1 MDTKKK
7 IIIAVAGIIV
17 VIVILLQV
25 LKKDDPLGNVN
36 IIQDKQS
43 ISGSDYKLFFKN
55 IRFEDG
61 PTDKYFSKSIANQF
75 TIKFFK
81 FLQRK
86 FGKMSFEDHLKAVE
100 DYLNS
105 TMDPKRAADMFAL
118 YKKFALY
125 ERSLMDTSKKWPTPK
140 SPEDMIKYL
149 QDVQEYRRSYFGREL
164 ADDLFGTMVK
174 TQEYGIR
181 KNSIVNDKN
190 LYGEDK
196 EKKLKDLKS
205 QMWGND
211 AATVDSDMKP
221 YDQYQ
226 EKLQVYDRDLS
237 ELPDAEK
244 QQRIKEYRNQFFTPE
259 VVTRLEKVDE
269 QLASEKSNE
278 EEYRRREQKI
288 IADPNLTPEQKDSQL
303 MYLQNEMFGEEAD
316 AFRRREAIRQGL
328 ENMKGTDR

>member
-1 MDTKKK
+1 MDKKKK
-7 IIIAVAGIIV
+7 IIIAAAGILIV
-17 VIVILLQV
+17 VIILIQV
-25 LKKDDPLGNVN
+25 LKKDDPMGAVN
-36 IIQDKQS
+36 IID
-43 ISGSDYKLFFKN
+43 GSQKIDAEDYKLFFKN

-105 TMDPKRAADMFAL
+105 TMDPRRAAEMYAL
-118 YKKFALY
+118 YKKFAQY

-149 QDVQEYRRSYFGREL
+149 QDVQEYRRSFFGKEL
-164 ADDLFGTMVK
+164 ADELFGTMVK

-181 KNSIVNDKN
+181 KNAIVNDKN
-190 LYGEDK
+190 LYGEEK
-196 EKKLKDLKS
+196 EKRLKELKS
-205 QMWGND
+205 KMWGAD
-211 AATVDSDMKP
+211 ASAIDSELRP

-226 EKLQVYDRDLS
+226 EKLSVYDRDLS
-237 ELPDAEK
+237 ELPEAERTN
-244 QQRIKEYRNQFFTPE
+244 RIKEYRNQFFTPE
-259 VVTRLEKVDE
+259 VVARLEKVDE
-269 QLASEKSNE
+269 QLANEKQAE
-278 EEYRRREQKI
+278 EEYRRREQRI
-288 IADPNLTPEQKDSQL
+288 IADPNLTPEQKDSQI

-328 ENMKGTDR
+328 EEMKTP